1 MWELACLRWHHPGL
15 AEGPRCLH
23 RRQASSHTSQLPQLT
38 ARILTIEAIL
48 VPMNLPL
55 FARRLLRPLLDPYRR
70 YRHAKLIHAVRVS
83 IGLLATILLTT
94 GINLPHGEWASVT
107 MLIVIGGLQHHGN
120 IGKKAVERAYGTLIG
135 ASVGLLLV
143 LQQAWLGQPLLTYLL
158 MSVVCGFFS
167 YHAIGKGGYI
177 ALLSAITVFIV
188 AGHGD
193 NPVSDGLWRTVD
205 ILIGIVLALAF
216 SFALPL
222 YAVYSWRYNLASALR
237 DCAEIYSRIIS
248 GRSVTDDEHFKL
260 LNRLNA
266 AMVQLR
272 SLMPSV
278 SKEVRISMT
287 ELDAIQRH
295 LRLCISTLEI
305 LGNTRPDPRDELA
318 MARMQLMLKDEHRQI
333 RVQLVGMARALKSG
347 VTERL
352 ERAGNISSSSHALE
366 APVYSAL
373 DGYRL
378 LTLQLLSNVDAMRQ
392 RLAKTSRQWEI

>member
-1 MWELACLRWHHPGL
+1 MKLF
-15 AEGPRCLH
+15 
-23 RRQASSHTSQLPQLT
+23 SSVRLPS
-38 ARILTIEAIL
+38 
-48 VPMNLPL
+48 

-70 YRHAKLIHAVRVS
+70 YRHAKLIHAIRVS

-94 GINLPHGEWASVT
+94 GLNLPHGEWASVT
-107 MLIVIGGLQHHGN
+107 MLVVIGGLQHHGN

-143 LQQAWLGQPLLTYLL
+143 AQQAYLGQQLLTYLL

-167 YHAIGKGGYI
+167 YHAIGKGGYT
-177 ALLSAITVFIV
+177 ALLSGITVFIV
-188 AGHGD
+188 AGHGE
-193 NPVSDGLWRTVD
+193 NHFSDGLWRTVD
-205 ILIGIVLALAF
+205 ILIGIALALAF

-237 DCAEIYSRIIS
+237 DCAAIYSRIIN
-248 GRSVTDDEHFKL
+248 GQSVTDDEHLKL
-260 LNRLNA
+260 LNRLNT

-295 LRLCISTLEI
+295 LRMAISTLEI
-305 LGNTRPDPRDELA
+305 LGNSRPDPRDGQA
-318 MARMQLMLKDEHRQI
+318 MARMQVVLKTEHRQI
-333 RVQLVGMARALKSG
+333 RVQLMGMARALKSG
-347 VTERL
+347 ATERL
-352 ERAGNISSSSHALE
+352 ERPGGMPTQEASLD
-366 APVYSAL
+366 APVHNAL

-378 LTLQLLSNVDAMRQ
+378 LTLQLAANIDAMRQ
-392 RLAKTSRQWEI
+392 CLAKSASHWKI

>member
-1 MWELACLRWHHPGL
+1 MHL
-15 AEGPRCLH
+15 
-23 RRQASSHTSQLPQLT
+23 SNT
-38 ARILTIEAIL
+38 EATL
-48 VPMNLPL
+48 VLMNLPL

-143 LQQAWLGQPLLTYLL
+143 VQQAYFGQPLLTYLL

-193 NPVSDGLWRTVD
+193 NPISDGLWRTVD

-237 DCAEIYSRIIS
+237 DCAAIYSRIIN
-248 GRSVTDDEHFKL
+248 GQSVTDDEHLKV

-266 AMVQLR
+266 AMLQLR

-295 LRLCISTLEI
+295 LRMCISTLEI
-305 LGNTRPDPRDELA
+305 LGNTRPNPRDEQA
-318 MARMQLMLKDEHRQI
+318 MARMQVMLKAEHRQI

-352 ERAGNISSSSHALE
+352 ERPSPIGGGEPMLD

-378 LTLQLLSNVDAMRQ
+378 LTVQLAANVDAMRQ
-392 RLAKTSRQWEI
+392 RLAKSASHWKI

>member
-1 MWELACLRWHHPGL
+1 
-15 AEGPRCLH
+15 
-23 RRQASSHTSQLPQLT
+23 
-38 ARILTIEAIL
+38 
-48 VPMNLPL
+48 MNLPIL
-55 FARRLLRPLLDPYRR
+55 PGACCALLDPYRR
-70 YRHAKLIHAVRVS
+70 FRHAKLIHAARVS
-83 IGLLATILLTT
+83 VGLLATILLTS
-94 GINLPHGEWASVT
+94 GLNLPHGEWASVT

-120 IGKKAVERAYGTLIG
+120 IGKAVERAYGTLIG

-143 LQQAWLGQPLLTYLL
+143 VQQAYFGLPLLTYLL

-193 NPVSDGLWRTVD
+193 NPISDGLWRTVD

-237 DCAEIYSRIIS
+237 DCAQIYSRII
-248 GRSVTDDEHFKL
+248 GGQSVTDDEHLKL

-266 AMVQLR
+266 AMLQLR

-295 LRLCISTLEI
+295 LRMCISTLEI
-305 LGNTRPDPRDELA
+305 LGNTRPDPRDKQA
-318 MARMQLMLKDEHRQI
+318 TARMQVMLKAEHRQI

-352 ERAGNISSSSHALE
+352 ERTGPRAGSESALD

-378 LTLQLLSNVDAMRQ
+378 LTVQLAANVDAMRQ
-392 RLAKTSRQWEI
+392 RLAKSAGRWKI

>member
-1 MWELACLRWHHPGL
+1 MP
-15 AEGPRCLH
+15 
-23 RRQASSHTSQLPQLT
+23 
-38 ARILTIEAIL
+38 
-48 VPMNLPL
+48 PL
-55 FARRLLRPLLDPYRR
+55 LRRLLRPLLDPYRR

-143 LQQAWLGQPLLTYLL
+143 LQQAYLGQPLLTYLL

-193 NPVSDGLWRTVD
+193 NPISDGLWRTVD

-237 DCAEIYSRIIS
+237 DCAAIYSRIIS
-248 GRSVTDDEHFKL
+248 GQSVTDDEHLKL

-266 AMVQLR
+266 AMLQLR

-287 ELDAIQRH
+287 ELDTLQRH
-295 LRLCISTLEI
+295 LRMCISTLEI
-305 LGNTRPDPRDELA
+305 LGNTRPDPRDKEAL
-318 MARMQLMLKDEHRQI
+318 ARMQVALKAEHRQI
-333 RVQLVGMARALKSG
+333 RVQLIGMARALQSG
-347 VTERL
+347 ATDRL
-352 ERAGNISSSSHALE
+352 ERPSTTPTHE
-366 APVYSAL
+366 QTFEVPVVNAL

-378 LTLQLLSNVDAMRQ
+378 LTLQLAANIDAMRQ
-392 RLAKTSRQWEI
+392 RLAKSASHWKI